1 MITINRLLKRD
12 LKYKI
17 LLEKAYLREWK
28 KDSSNMPEN
37 WSIVQQRAY
46 IMGLEDLL
54 NIILKREREEE

>member
-1 MITINRLLKRD
+1 MIIHRLLKSD

-28 KDSSNMPEN
+28 KNSENMPKN
-37 WSIVQQRAY
+37 WSIIQQRAY

-54 NIILKREREEE
+54 NIILKKERDSE